1 MILTLQI
8 KFQDLQDQMTQL
20 EDQLFETVQNTSI
33 FNTLQQQLDD
43 NSTQYYDPKLFLFP
57 MTFQNQTRLQ
67 ELNISK
73 EFSRLSALSR
83 LNMIINPQFGFS
95 EKIVN
100 DAKGFI
106 EYFNTAEPNLQ
117 NFFQVQFDFLNQS
130 INLYNDFFTKIQN
143 NLTMDNLQKYTYQ
156 VENEQ
161 NIFQFIVNGTKSEK
175 YDLHFTSPV
184 PLQKISKDVV
194 FLINGFTDS
203 QSILYTLHESTS
215 VYDRIWFFQVIGQT
229 KYINIINQIYQR
241 NYLSL
246 QATLN
251 LYYKISQY
259 IEQAIDNIYVS
270 NDVIKQL
277 IKEVIDASNGS
288 KYIIKSNNKV
298 NSAKYEIV
306 LFIFGQ
312 SNIIQNVLYT
322 YQQEDTNIHAFII
335 DISDQSGNLFIA
347 GENNKFN
354 LVFRNQSDYQKNYLP
369 IIVKTLNHL
378 FVSQEDEIGS
388 VNDSVV
394 VARSLYQNNEYIGML
409 VIKPNI
415 FNTFSDTIMNSLD
428 GLSGTT
434 LKIRMMEQQHSIINQ
449 FFQFMPSISYQ
460 ETQGEALI
468 QLLPFQLNP
477 QPQINFN
484 DVISTTLGTV
494 IKFTNYSTNLYVQN
508 IQGFYQMQITRKE
521 FAINVALSSS
531 TLTTLTRNRYST
543 EDCVPPQELIIVQQN
558 LDVEQLRNFSKQTYQ
573 KTTNNCLV
581 TDYNGSCIVKN
592 SAELIPEVKQ
602 KIASAFKTNVP
613 VLCPTQFTS
622 TIFQLYLGSDELIQK
637 IQNSPEF
644 GDVSILLSDYN
655 LLKEAILNVDQTKID
670 YIRLK
675 YMNIIPIK
683 QKQYLSQDTCVLVK
697 NDNNYVSSTHY
708 NSLQGLQV
716 VSPNII
722 YALYISSWE
731 IMHFARFIPQLE
743 KLLTNKKI
751 VGIYFGHTW
760 FSDEDVDYASLYEQ
774 IKQVE
779 NKFVQN
785 QERKIVNEL
794 CADIARIYNTHY
806 FMFST
811 NPTYNQL
818 IQNEHHKSNVDGT
831 NGKFK
836 LSIINKQIFLTKPI
850 ITKNKSLVGTPHVQ
864 GYLTIQ
870 LKTQI
875 FNSFISQIKY
885 NLGLLL
891 SASYYIIDNT
901 CNTVYTD
908 EESQEFQI
916 QQILINYGY
925 ITESLI
931 NLTGQNV
938 QQICTKNNKFWD
950 TAYQRSLNNEF
961 TLIINKNITRF
972 SRLLSDEDYN
982 NSAIFERTIIIN
994 ATSEYYLSGQIY
1006 IKEFSI
1012 LNEFLVITQNL
1023 QIPDSPNYKTLT
1035 QKQIDLVN
1043 YKKNIPQNLTL
1054 LDIIY
1059 PNITTRSQRI
1069 QQSIYRISIS
1079 EQKQQNFVHNKYF
1092 WASLIS
1098 VTTLIL
1104 SLILTVLLS
1113 KQKNDT
1119 YSQILDTNYNTQLS
1133 LTLPVFI
1140 DNNDNYLFDLS
1151 LTTEFSSNNYLKPL
1165 RLDTN
1170 YIFKEDIQK
1179 YQKDILNQIEQ
1190 ISSCGNILN
1199 LTYCTPKQENFR
1211 SFTIYCTQQQYSNFI
1226 VLQSNLESWIPKQLQ
1241 LFKFDCKLRASM
1253 RSYCVPTQKMF
1264 TVNQR
1269 NVSKLATRIQTQIQS
1284 RAYSKAVSQCPSR
1297 QELVDTID
1305 DIPIWFDDTDQYY
1318 KRDNPNAYFIELF
1331 DVQYPCQYIQNNMD
1345 ILLNMSVQLMLQQ

>member
-1 MILTLQI
+1 MS
-8 KFQDLQDQMTQL
+8 
-20 EDQLFETVQNTSI
+20 FEN
-33 FNTLQQQLDD
+33 
-43 NSTQYYDPKLFLFP
+43 
-57 MTFQNQTRLQ
+57 MTRLQ

-83 LNMIINPQFGFS
+83 LNLIINPHFNYS
-95 EKIVN
+95 DDLVK
-100 DAKGFI
+100 DAKEFI
-106 EYFNTAEPNLQ
+106 NFLNTAQPDLQ
-117 NFFQVQFDFLNQS
+117 NFFQVQFDFLNYS
-130 INLYNDFFTKIQN
+130 LNKYNDFFTKIQN
-143 NLTMDNLQKYTYQ
+143 NLTFPYLQSQTYT
-156 VENEQ
+156 VENEK
-161 NIFQFIVNGTKSEK
+161 NIFHFVVNGTKSDK

-194 FLINGFTDS
+194 ILLNDFTDS
-203 QSILYTLHESTS
+203 YSVLKTLHESAS
-215 VYDRIWFFQVIGQT
+215 IYDRIWFYKVTSET
-229 KYINIINQIYQR
+229 KVKNIIQQIYKR
-241 NYLSL
+241 NYISL

-251 LYYKISQY
+251 SYYEISKY
-259 IEQAIDNIYVS
+259 IEQTISNLYVS
-270 NDVIKQL
+270 NIIIKQIVQQVIKDS
-277 IKEVIDASNGS
+277 EGS
-288 KYIIKSNNKV
+288 KYNIQFEKNLMMS
-298 NSAKYEIV
+298 SQYEIIMFV
-306 LFIFGQ
+306 FGQ
-312 SNIIQNVLYT
+312 SNIILQTQNQFNDGNVHIFY
-322 YQQEDTNIHAFII
+322 I
-335 DISDQSGNLFIA
+335 DSSEQSDNRLIQNK
-347 GENNKFN
+347 NNQFN
-354 LVFRNQSDYQKNYLP
+354 LIFKNQSDFLKNQLP
-369 IIVKTLNHL
+369 TIVKILNQL
-378 FVSQEDEIGS
+378 YISVNNEVGS

-428 GLSGTT
+428 GISGTT

-870 LKTQI
+870 LKKYYFFALFLNQI
-875 FNSFISQIKY
+875 QYDLPGSSTSQY
-885 NLGLLL
+885 NF
-891 SASYYIIDNT
+891 IIDNT
-901 CNTVYTD
+901 CSIVYSD
-908 EESQEFQI
+908 GQYEFQI
-916 QQILINYGY
+916 KQLLINFGY

-961 TLIINKNITRF
+961 TLIIKNNITRF
-972 SRLLSDEDYN
+972 SRLLIDEDYN
-982 NSAIFERTIIIN
+982 NSAVYDRTIIIN
-994 ATSEYYLSGQIY
+994 ATSEYFKSGQIY

-1012 LNEFLVITQNL
+1012 LNEFLVIAQNL

-1043 YKKNIPQNLTL
+1043 YQKNIPQNLTL

-1092 WASLIS
+1092 WALLIS

-1104 SLILTVLLS
+1104 SFITVLLS
-1113 KQKNDT
+1113 KQKYNT
-1119 YSQILDTNYNTQLS
+1119 FSQIIDISYNTQLS
-1133 LTLPVFI
+1133 LTLPLFT
-1140 DNNDNYLFDLS
+1140 DYNDNYLFDLS
-1151 LTTEFSSNNYLKPL
+1151 LTTELSEYSLKPL
-1165 RLDTN
+1165 RLNMN
-1170 YIFKEDIQK
+1170 YIFYEDINK
-1179 YQKDILNQIEQ
+1179 YQKDNLNQIEQ
-1190 ISSCGNILN
+1190 TLSCQNILN
-1199 LTYCTPKQENFR
+1199 LVSCTPKQENFR
-1211 SFTIYCTQQQYSNFI
+1211 SFTIYCTQQQYSSFI
-1226 VLQSNLESWIPKQLQ
+1226 ILQSNLESWIPKQLQ